1 MAIYLKDIDFYGFC
15 DYKKN
20 SPVVHHEGESAKVHV
35 KEHEDSVWH
44 LDKKINIF
52 ISSLLFL
59 LLTIFI
65 NTILLLVTIVIII
78 YRRKGGGGIGVA
90 SQFGAVMVSL
100 EL

>member
-1 MAIYLKDIDFYGFC
+1 MKERVPRSMSRSMRIVSGTWI
-15 DYKKN
+15 KN
-20 SPVVHHEGESAKVHV
+20 
-35 KEHEDSVWH
+35 
-44 LDKKINIF
+44 INIF
-52 ISSLLFL
+52 ISILLFL

-65 NTILLLVTIVIII
+65 NIILLLVSIVIII